1 MTVLKLKWKKAD
13 RKMEKVNHSCFIAFG
28 SNKGDKLQN
37 MRNALAEITADANN
51 MFVKCSSIYETI
63 PYGYK
68 EQNNFYNAAVEI
80 KTSYGLIEL
89 LDFLK
94 SVEKKL
100 GRGSSPRWGPR
111 EIDLD
116 ILFYNNL
123 VFSNE
128 RITVPHKEITN
139 RDFVL
144 VPLCEIAADYYHP
157 VLNQKICDICI
168 SDSEETVIKKIQQK
182 LI

>member
-1 MTVLKLKWKKAD
+1 M
-13 RKMEKVNHSCFIAFG
+13 RKVIHSFIAFG
-28 SNKGDKLQN
+28 SNKGDKLLN
-37 MRNALAEITADANN
+37 MKTALKEIIADTNN
-51 MFVKCSSIYETI
+51 SFVRCSPVYETT

-68 EQNNFYNAAVEI
+68 DQDNFYNAAIEI
-80 KTSYGLIEL
+80 TTTYELLEL
-89 LDFLK
+89 LDVLK
-94 SVEKKL
+94 SIEKKL
-100 GRGSSPRWGPR
+100 GRETGKRWGPR

-116 ILFYNNL
+116 ILFYDDL

-144 VPLCEIAADYYHP
+144 VPLCEIAPDYYHP